1 MRGQAEWQKY
11 WVGKRM
17 IEILENCIKLREVKF
32 NQFMK
37 KFRNLL
43 ITVITITSIF
53 LPLEISKAEE
63 KIEIIPLIQSTK
75 GLGGKRISY
84 PKWKQAEL
92 RFFKVIIPVG
102 GKTPI
107 HTHPAPMVVYLA
119 EGKLKHTRGDVINYF
134 SSKQSFLESNNG
146 DEHIVENIG
155 NKPAVL
161 YVVAASAVGLPITI
175 HD

>member
-1 MRGQAEWQKY
+1 
-11 WVGKRM
+11 
-17 IEILENCIKLREVKF
+17 
-32 NQFMK
+32 MK

-43 ITVITITSIF
+43 ISAVTISSVL
-53 LPLEISKAEE
+53 LPLEISNAQE
-63 KIEIIPLIQSTK
+63 KIELIPLIQSTK
-75 GLGGKRISY
+75 GLSGKKISY
-84 PKWKQAEL
+84 PRWKQAEL

-102 GKTPI
+102 VKTPI

-119 EGKLKHTRGDVINYF
+119 EGKLKHTRGDTINYF
-134 SSKQSFLESNNG
+134 SSKQSFLESNNS

>member
-1 MRGQAEWQKY
+1 MQK
-11 WVGKRM
+11 
-17 IEILENCIKLREVKF
+17 I
-32 NQFMK
+32 
-37 KFRNLL
+37 RNLL
-43 ITVITITSIF
+43 ISAITISSIL
-53 LPLEISKAEE
+53 LPLEIAKADE
-63 KIEIIPLIQSTK
+63 KIEIIPIIQGTT
-75 GLGGKRISY
+75 GLGGKKISY
-84 PKWKQAEL
+84 PRWKQAEL
-92 RFFKVIIPVG
+92 RFFKVIVPVG
-102 GKTPI
+102 EKTPI

-161 YVVAASAVGLPITI
+161 YVVAASAVGLPITV